1 MTIVVAVTGGIGS
14 GKSTF
19 SNEVKKRGLKLLDSD
34 EEVLQI
40 YKKPTKEFLKYLVK
54 IKLGKSIKE
63 KRINKNYISKI
74 IFSNKDIKLK
84 LEKYIFKIIRENR
97 KKFIKKEKKRKTKII
112 FLDIP
117 LLFENNLSK
126 NFDIVITILSLKK
139 ERYKRINNT
148 RNMSKELFN
157 KIIKNQTTDLVRKNN
172 SDIIIKNNN
181 TLKLYLK
188 KINNVLDQIT
198 I

>member
-139 ERYKRINNT
+139 ERYKRIINT